1 MSKENNRGLT
11 FFAISLTIIT
21 AGGILWLLG
30 SLIGEAIWLLAKRN
44 SQSATIEIRDN
55 SKRATEKIELNVAG
69 NESFSGYSIISH
81 PEFKKT
87 LAEEYGIKINY
98 QEHDRNKKID
108 LLDQGELD
116 IWVTTIDRYLS
127 EKPKGKIVGLIDRSV
142 GADAIVLNNQKYS
155 NIESIDDLN
164 NLLRSERERG
174 NKLGLSYAN
183 DTTSEY
189 FALVLSSEFEEFN
202 LEYFKI
208 KETETARK
216 TWHLLTSPR
225 ENVAVAVLSG
235 PYVTLAKKEGY
246 KILLSSEDAP
256 KSIVHVLV
264 ASDRTLEAN
273 PEKIIQFLEAYYA
286 LIDRNVLEPT
296 QIKEYIASNSKLSLE
311 GAEKILTGI
320 DFFTATE
327 ASNWM
332 EDGTLRKQINS
343 IASKLVE
350 IGKIQ
355 EIPENSQAFFTSE
368 SIYPASINTGKLI
381 RKLNPENPKIAERL
395 AGIGETIAVARQDFE
410 KHQAKE
416 QVNEEE
422 HSHENRDRRKYTIIG
437 AIEEYTDQDLAEFKT
452 TQLGHLKWDGKV
464 TFKYGSAKLDPESSH
479 VLEQVAEKINELNPQ
494 RVAVRVIGHTSR
506 TGTLEAN
513 QRLSKQRAQVVI
525 DVLQKRG
532 LTHTFIPEGKGY
544 NELLPQYAPDNP
556 KQQRTEIVIERIQ
569 L

>member
-1 MSKENNRGLT
+1 MSKENNRSLT

-55 SKRATEKIELNVAG
+55 SKRAIEKIELNVAG
-69 NESFSGYSIISH
+69 NESFSSYSIISH

-98 QEHDRNKKID
+98 HRNKKID
-108 LLDQGELD
+108 LLDRGELD

-142 GADAIVLNNQKYS
+142 GADAIVLNNKKYS

-164 NLLRSERERG
+164 NLLRSERNRG

-208 KETETARK
+208 KETEKARE
-216 TWHLLTSPR
+216 TWHLLTSSR
-225 ENVAVAVLSG
+225 ENIAVGVLSN

-256 KSIVHVLV
+256 ELIVHVLV
-264 ASDRTLEAN
+264 ASDQTLEAN

-296 QIKEYIASNSKLSLE
+296 QIKEYIASNSKLSLK

-332 EDGTLRKQINS
+332 EDGTLGKHINS
-343 IASKLVE
+343 IASTLVE

-368 SIYPASINTGKLI
+368 SIYPASINTERLI

-395 AGIGETIAVARQDFE
+395 AGIGETIAVARHDFE

-416 QVNEEE
+416 QVNQEE
-422 HSHENRDRRKYTIIG
+422 HSHEIG
-437 AIEEYTDQDLAEFKT
+437 GIEEYTDQDLAEFKT
-452 TQLGHLKWDGKV
+452 TKLGHLKWDGRI

-513 QRLSKQRAQVVI
+513 QKLSKQRAQVVI

-532 LTHTFIPEGKGY
+532 LTHTFIPEGKDY